1 MIVEGW
7 RRGARRVVSLGIR
20 AMRPFIFLLLVFIP
34 ATLGEGT
41 RKDWSN
47 SGYPDVRGPT
57 HELCAAKLPKQGLLY
72 ICDPDRILN
81 ATQREFRITEVIPQI
96 FKLQQS
102 FPRYRTK

>member
-20 AMRPFIFLLLVFIP
+20 EMRLFILLLLLLFIP
-34 ATLGEGT
+34 GTLSGGNH
-41 RKDWSN
+41 KDWSN

-57 HELCAAKLPKQGLLY
+57 HELCAERLPKQGLLY

-81 ATQREFRITEVIPQI
+81 ATQREFHITEVIPSGI
-96 FKLQQS
+96 
-102 FPRYRTK
+102 